1 MNDPRRP
8 SVLIGESVAA
18 AHHRDVIARRAL
30 LAGVASFA
38 LTALALVGGFVLPAA
53 VVASVWATV
62 GVLNLVAI
70 AVAVAGVRGAR
81 WEETRESHRVALN
94 TLAAVTGLACAV
106 VAFVAVLV
114 ARLAV

>member
-1 MNDPRRP
+1 MNDPRRS

-18 AHHRDVIARRAL
+18 AHHRDVVARRAL
-30 LAGVASFA
+30 FAGVASFV
-38 LTALALVGGFVLPAA
+38 LTALALVSGFALPAS
-53 VVASVWATV
+53 VLTSVWATV

-81 WEETRESHRVALN
+81 WEETRKSHRMTLN
-94 TLAAVTGLACAV
+94 TLAAVTGLACAG